1 MHRLVRRPQL
11 TPSVSRRTQISPS
24 DVACR
29 HSESDGQGVS
39 AAGSHLHGDWIVI
52 LRCLSRWAFVAQ
64 VASGAPTD
72 LTLFTTVDPHQRHD
86 LKKSWWNIGRK
97 QAGPATSPKAPMQPG
112 TLIDAGMRLSAD
124 FMSKAPAPGAP
135 VPSRPAAEHLFLLI
149 SSIQV

>member
-1 MHRLVRRPQL
+1 M
-11 TPSVSRRTQISPS
+11 
-24 DVACR
+24 A
-29 HSESDGQGVS
+29 G
-39 AAGSHLHGDWIVI
+39 AGSHLHGDWIVI

-124 FMSKAPAPGAP
+124 FLSKAPAPGSLP
-135 VPSRPAAEHLFLLI
+135 LTP
-149 SSIQV
+149 